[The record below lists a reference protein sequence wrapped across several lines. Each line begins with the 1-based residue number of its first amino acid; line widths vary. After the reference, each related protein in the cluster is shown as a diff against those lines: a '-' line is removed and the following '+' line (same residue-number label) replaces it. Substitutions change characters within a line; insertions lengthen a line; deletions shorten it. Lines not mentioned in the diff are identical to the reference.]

1 MTFDKSIHSCPQV
14 MNMMYFL
21 FVKYNT
27 IVKHQGMDF
36 REILK
41 QKPKNL
47 PVRKCRS
54 KSSPVCLLN
63 FIQSRVE
70 QTMCLRCLEHNDLL
84 EAHPMIDLS
93 LPEDTETL

>member
-1 MTFDKSIHSCPQV
+1 MTNRYRVVHSVLISYIHY
-14 MNMMYFL
+14 NTG
-21 FVKYNT
+21 VKY
-27 IVKHQGMDF
+27 HGMDF

-54 KSSPVCLLN
+54 KSSPICLLN